1 MVTSNKSP
9 FTYQRGRKPIDRIF
23 ITPQLLP
30 MAAGGYCGFG
40 DAIPSDHR
48 AIWLDLHLP
57 EICPKNQSAHTKP
70 SARRLKC
77 NDPRVVDKYNTTLWT
92 ELQKQQIPDTV
103 QEMGKQLQ
111 KPTDVRRK
119 HRNELNAINR
129 QVCEAKHTAENQCRK
144 MKCGAIQWCPQVTKA
159 INKILFWKSVLK
171 RESGGKVGLSILVT
185 RAKKAGID
193 QVPFLGECALDQI
206 QQNISKA
213 YKQFQYL
220 KRDNH
225 RRDTWLS
232 QVIAAQATAWNQTKK
247 ALWNQ
252 LRRTEKIKKRQTM
265 SDGP

>member
-1 MVTSNKSP
+1 M
-9 FTYQRGRKPIDRIF
+9 
-23 ITPQLLP
+23 
-30 MAAGGYCGFG
+30 
-40 DAIPSDHR
+40 
-48 AIWLDLHLP
+48 
-57 EICPKNQSAHTKP
+57 
-70 SARRLKC
+70 
-77 NDPRVVDKYNTTLWT
+77 
-92 ELQKQQIPDTV
+92 QQIPDTV

-119 HRNELNAINR
+119 HRNELNVIDR
-129 QVCEAKHTAENQCRK
+129 RVCDAKHNAENHCRK

-193 QVPFLGECALDQI
+193 QVPFLGECSLDQI

-220 KRDNH
+220 KRDDNH
-225 RRDTWLS
+225 RDTWLS

-252 LRRTEKIKKRQTM
+252 LRRTEKIKKTANNV
-265 SDGP
+265 